1 MKSLSQELIYQY
13 DLNVKKYYYM
23 RSNYYLV
30 TPTGEYV
37 LRKVNIPKEQIA
49 FEYEVNAHLIENG
62 LENIDPIY
70 LTKKKVPYAIYQD
83 KIYILQKYKEREEV
97 DFQNEEDLKAVMSLL
112 ATFHRAARHMASDIR
127 NIESTH
133 MKNLYTYCEKR
144 LYESKKI
151 RKSLIDLSQKTPF
164 EIMFLEGYG
173 IYEELEEMAIAQ
185 IDKPMCERLIQN
197 AKVHQTIAHNDY
209 SYHCIEKQVGGL
221 YMISNMDSCSY
232 NVQLVDVANV
242 LTKVMQK
249 NNWDIQLLQRLIDLY
264 INELSLSEEEI
275 GILKAMMIFP
285 EKYAG
290 ICQKYYQSKRRAN
303 YNIFEMKWQNM
314 IAYQKDQLEVARQI
328 SKYL

>member
-13 DLNVKKYYYM
+13 DLNVKKYYYS

-62 LENIDPIY
+62 LKNIDPIY
-70 LTKKKVPYAIYQD
+70 LNKKKVPYAIYQD
-83 KIYILQKYKEREEV
+83 KIYVLQKYKEREEV
-97 DFQNEEDLKAVMSLL
+97 NFQDVEDLKAVMGLL
-112 ATFHRAARHMASDIR
+112 AKFHLAARGVTSETRSIEMA
-127 NIESTH
+127 H

-151 RKSLIDLSQKTPF
+151 RRSLIDLSQKTPF
-164 EIMFLEGYG
+164 EIMFLEGHG
-173 IYEELEEMAIAQ
+173 VYEELEELAIAQ
-185 IDKPMCERLIQN
+185 IDKQMCERLIQS
-197 AKVHQTIAHNDY
+197 AKAKQTIAHNDY
-209 SYHCIEKQVGGL
+209 SYHCIEKQMDGP
-221 YMISNMDSCSY
+221 YMLSNMDSCNY
-232 NVQLVDVANV
+232 NVQLVDLANV

-249 NNWDIQLLQRLIDLY
+249 NNWDIHLLQQLIDIY
-264 INELSLSEEEI
+264 IAENSLSDEEI
-275 GILKAMMIFP
+275 RLLKAMMIFP

-290 ICQKYYQSKRRAN
+290 ICQKYYGSRRRAN
-303 YNIFEMKWQNM
+303 YNIFEMKWKNM
-314 IAYQKDQLEVARQI
+314 VVYQQDQLEVARQI